1 MTDVWASP
9 YLEESVFNSYQT
21 SHEQRSS
28 YSLEDHPYIYKGT
41 PKELYQKFKTQVL
54 ALDENATE
62 EFLKLYVAFK
72 LDTNFVDVVPQASGL
87 RLSLNCKYK
96 DIHDPKGLC
105 KDVTDLGRWGNGD
118 VSLKISQVSELP
130 YAVELIQQVIDMQI
144 EG

>member
-1 MTDVWASP
+1 MSK
-9 YLEESVFNSYQT
+9 N
-21 SHEQRSS
+21 HHI
-28 YSLEDHPYIYKGT
+28 YSKITHTYSKAHQKIY
-41 PKELYQKFKTQVL
+41 
-54 ALDENATE
+54 ENATE

-105 KDVTDLGRWGNGD
+105 KDVTDIGRWGNGD
-118 VSLKISQVSELP
+118 VELKISQVSEIP